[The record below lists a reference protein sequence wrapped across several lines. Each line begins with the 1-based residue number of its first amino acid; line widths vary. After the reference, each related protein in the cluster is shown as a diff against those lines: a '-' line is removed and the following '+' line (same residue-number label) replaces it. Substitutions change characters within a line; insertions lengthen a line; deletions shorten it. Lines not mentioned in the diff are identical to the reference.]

1 MGKTYRNTEDKKN
14 LIEKDKDKRSKRKNK
29 RNEQSQQSR

>member
-1 MGKTYRNTEDKKN
+1 MGKTYRNTDDKKT

-29 RNEQSQQSR
+29 RSEQPQPK